1 MNLDRF
7 FIARLLVPLS
17 IIGCTYDHSES
28 TDCVVPDTTPVDIL
42 RVEPIIRGDTIQ
54 LDPLQARVYLENRF
68 VQEVDWFAQRDVSYL
83 FRLDSICDLIMPL
96 ESVPNIAQWYALH
109 SVVERL
115 KSIGWNCI
123 DFTNCGISSAKS
135 AIVYADSIG
144 DSELRSR
151 AVEQLGYSYSE
162 SQKFDSALYSFRK
175 CLEELPTN
183 SEEHARIWL
192 MLSMG
197 DVLVELGRTG
207 EAFTTMAEVRAHAQQ
222 CSNVPFQLQY
232 SETIGKLFARVNQP
246 DSATYYFGHGLDL
259 SRVYRDTINE
269 LGFIYRLGQQELTRG
284 EQELTRGEYDD
295 VLAYFRIAR
304 NLLRGIPIR
313 DGRHTMYLLFYNEIL
328 TLAGFSHIQMGQYE
342 EALDLFVA
350 AHNSAPGK
358 KIDYARAKTY
368 LGASICHV
376 ALGNAEMA
384 IDMSSEAIKYANK
397 SKVPT
402 LIMLAYGVMSD
413 AAELNGDYRQAL
425 YNFKE
430 AIQRRDSI
438 NPIHVYTDFISD
450 QQQYEFRLDRAV
462 DSLNHHHEKMMVV
475 QQKESE
481 KRKWI
486 WGLLGLMV
494 GLTIALLTAG
504 GLFYRK
510 QRTKWNAILETFEIR
525 FSKLKS
531 VFSIQNE
538 RHVRKVARTER
549 RYEKQLK
556 QKNEE
561 REQVYRSAVKSDK
574 DIMKLG
580 LTGDARSKI
589 QKEFDRI
596 AGTKVKVSDEEWER
610 IRFLMLNHDRPVE
623 WMYKKLKV
631 GKTKFTNT
639 MMGPIYDYFGISADG
654 RHKKDQ
660 VINRIKDLLMANSD
674 QV

>member
-1 MNLDRF
+1 
-7 FIARLLVPLS
+7 
-17 IIGCTYDHSES
+17 
-28 TDCVVPDTTPVDIL
+28 
-42 RVEPIIRGDTIQ
+42 
-54 LDPLQARVYLENRF
+54 
-68 VQEVDWFAQRDVSYL
+68 
-83 FRLDSICDLIMPL
+83 
-96 ESVPNIAQWYALH
+96 
-109 SVVERL
+109 
-115 KSIGWNCI
+115 
-123 DFTNCGISSAKS
+123 
-135 AIVYADSIG
+135 
-144 DSELRSR
+144 
-151 AVEQLGYSYSE
+151 
-162 SQKFDSALYSFRK
+162 
-175 CLEELPTN
+175 
-183 SEEHARIWL
+183 
-192 MLSMG
+192 
-197 DVLVELGRTG
+197 
-207 EAFTTMAEVRAHAQQ
+207 MAEVRAHAQQ